1 MSLRI
6 GIVGLPN
13 VGKSTLFNAL
23 TENSVPAENFPFCT
37 IDPNIGVIN
46 VYDERLYKINEI
58 TKSNKIV
65 NATATF
71 VDIAGIVKG
80 AHEGEGLGNQFL
92 SHIGEVDLI
101 LEVVRD
107 FKDDNIIHVENGIDP
122 VRDIEI
128 IRYEFLCKDIEKVQ
142 SLRFRFEK
150 AMKKDPSNSKY
161 IEVFNIIIDNFDK
174 GIMLTEM
181 NLRDDQ
187 KDLIKEFNF
196 LTNKPFLMLYNIEE
210 YKAYYKD
217 NNIYLN
223 ILFEYEL
230 SKMDKLDRDKFL
242 SDIGIS
248 LSGVDLLSNIAF
260 EKLGL
265 QTFFTEGEKEV
276 RAWSVT
282 RGTNAINAAGVIH
295 TDFTKNFIKMEVVSF
310 DDFIK
315 YKGWVGAKENG
326 CLKIVGADYILQD
339 GDIVIVKH
347 S

>member
-37 IDPNIGVIN
+37 IDPNVGVIN
-46 VYDERLYKINEI
+46 VYDDRLYKINEI

-80 AHEGEGLGNQFL
+80 AHKGEGLGNQFL

-107 FKDDNIIHVENGIDP
+107 FKNDNIIHVEDGINP

-142 SLRFRFEK
+142 SLKSRFEK
-150 AMKKDPSNSKY
+150 AAKKDPSNNKY
-161 IEVFNIIIDNFDK
+161 IQVFNMIIDNFDK
-174 GIMLTEM
+174 GIMVTEM
-181 NLRDDQ
+181 DLKDDQ
-187 KDLIKEFNF
+187 QELIKKFNF

-210 YKAYYKD
+210 YKAYYEG

-230 SKMDKLDRDKFL
+230 SKMDRSDRDKFL
-242 SDIGIS
+242 ADLGIS
-248 LSGVDLLSNIAF
+248 LSGIDLLSNISF

-276 RAWSVT
+276 RAWSIT
-282 RGTNAINAAGVIH
+282 KGTNAVNAAGVIH
-295 TDFTKNFIKMEVVSF
+295 TDFTKKFIKMEVVSF

-315 YKGWVGAKENG
+315 YKGWIGAKENG

-339 GDIVIVKH
+339 GDIVIVRH

>member
-46 VYDERLYKINEI
+46 VYDDRLYKINEI

-80 AHEGEGLGNQFL
+80 AHRGEGLGNQFL

-107 FKDDNIIHVENGIDP
+107 FKNDKIVHVENGINP
-122 VRDIEI
+122 LRDIEI
-128 IRYEFLCKDIEKVQ
+128 IRYEFLCKDIEKAQ
-142 SLRFRFEK
+142 SLKSRFEK
-150 AMKKDPSNSKY
+150 AEKKDPLNNKY
-161 IEVFNIIIDNFDK
+161 VQLIDIIMDNLDK
-174 GIMLTEM
+174 GIMLIDM
-181 NLRDDQ
+181 GLREDQ
-187 KDLIKEFNF
+187 GELIKEFNF

-210 YKAYYKD
+210 YKAYYEG

-230 SKMDKLDRDKFL
+230 SKMDRSDKNAFL
-242 SDIGIS
+242 SDLGIS
-248 LSGVDLLSNIAF
+248 LSGIDLLSNISF

-276 RAWSVT
+276 RAWSIT
-282 RGTNAINAAGVIH
+282 KGTNAMNAAGVIH

-315 YKGWVGAKENG
+315 YNGWVGAKENG
-326 CLKIVGADYILQD
+326 CLKIVGGEYTLQD
-339 GDIVIVKH
+339 GDIVIVRH